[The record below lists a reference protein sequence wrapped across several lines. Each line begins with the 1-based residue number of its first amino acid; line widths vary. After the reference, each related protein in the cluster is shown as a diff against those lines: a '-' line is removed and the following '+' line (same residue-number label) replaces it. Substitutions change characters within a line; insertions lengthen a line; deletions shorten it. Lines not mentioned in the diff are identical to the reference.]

1 MLARIPTQVVGA
13 RRRLGLFDVLAI
25 GVNAIVGS
33 GVFSKPDDMQR
44 AMGGFSPLSY
54 LLCALVLIPVALCF
68 AELAGHEDQNGGP
81 YLYASRAFGR
91 NVGFVVGWSCYL
103 NAFLS
108 FAANATQLGSMIGL
122 EEHVFYRPVVVA
134 IILLLGAINY
144 VGIRPSANLI
154 VLMTIGK
161 LLAIFLFI
169 GAAAFHFQSAR
180 LGGALP
186 AGMGGVANGVYLAL
200 FPLQGFE
207 TVPVPAGETKN
218 PARNIPIATVGSL
231 LFAALLFVVVQAMIA
246 GSYDRIFHE
255 SDKPLVDAAYTF
267 GPLIGVLV
275 GIGSIVSVG
284 GFTVGSALGSPRYAQ
299 ALAHERELPPAM
311 SAIHPRFG
319 TPHIAIVATTIVTA
333 ALGAAFTYRELVG
346 FSNVTVVFQY
356 ALTCAAVPVLRR
368 RASPSE
374 TKRFRVPWG
383 PVLPFLGTIGSVA
396 LLTGSSR
403 EEVFWAAGGLGL
415 GVVLAV
421 LTRRFSPRDATPQKP
436 RTEDR

>member
-1 MLARIPTQVVGA
+1 MTGV

-44 AMGGFSPLSY
+44 AMGGFSPLAY

-68 AELAGHEDQNGGP
+68 AELASHEDRNGGP
-81 YLYASRAFGR
+81 YLYASRAFGEK
-91 NVGFVVGWSCYL
+91 VGFVVGWSCYL

-108 FAANATQLGSMIGL
+108 FAANATLLGSLMKLDQGP
-122 EEHVFYRPVVVA
+122 FYRPVVVA
-134 IILLLGAINY
+134 VVLLLGAINY

-154 VLMTIGK
+154 HVMTVGK
-161 LLAIFLFI
+161 LLAIFLFV
-169 GAAAFHFQSAR
+169 GAAVLHFDGSR

-231 LFAALLFVVVQAMIA
+231 LFAALLFVGVQAVIA
-246 GSYDRIFHE
+246 ASYDGIWNK
-255 SDKPLVDAAYTF
+255 SDTPLVDAAYTL
-267 GPLIGVLV
+267 GPWIGLLV
-275 GIGSIVSVG
+275 FLGSIVSVG

-299 ALAHERELPPAM
+299 ALADGRDLPAAM
-311 SAIHPRFG
+311 SSVHPRFG
-319 TPHIAIVATTIVTA
+319 TPHIAIATTTILTA

-346 FSNVTVVFQY
+346 FSNVTVVIQY

-368 RASPSE
+368 RARSAP
-374 TKRFRVPWG
+374 RGGFRVPG
-383 PVLPFLGTIGSVA
+383 GAVLPVLGTIGSVA
-396 LLTGSSR
+396 LLAGSSK
-403 EEVFWAAGGLGL
+403 EELFWAWGGIAL
-415 GVVLAV
+415 GVSIALV
-421 LTRRFSPRDATPQKP
+421 TRRLARKTA
-436 RTEDR
+436 